1 MIFQE
6 IPPCPPLRH
15 LIRNYLLVNLQGDAN
30 AFPVKPYPTR
40 IEQALVFFA
49 RGYITSFD
57 PVNNTRKRIPPNAI
71 FGQQVSRLDFQPVPD
86 EDFLMLMVIFQPG
99 ALHKV
104 FRLPA
109 LELTCQFTDAE
120 SIASIKFQRV
130 NDAIANCKHYGAMID
145 CVDKFLYAEVN
156 KMSIAIDPIDSIA
169 SLLLDQ
175 PYSFSLD
182 WVAGQA
188 NLSPRQ
194 FERKFLKQIGIS
206 PKLYSRI
213 SRFAK
218 AFEFK
223 EQHPDTD
230 WLSIALQ
237 FGFTD
242 YYHLSKDFKQFARVT
257 PNVLI
262 EQYSKRPEMVLFNP
276 PSPTMLS
283 L

>member
-6 IPPCPPLRH
+6 ILPSPPLRH
-15 LIRNYLLVNLQGDAN
+15 LIRNYLLVNLWDDAN
-30 AFPVKPYPTR
+30 VLPVKPYPTR

-57 PVNNTRKRIPPNAI
+57 HVNNTQTRIAPNAI
-71 FGQQVSRLDFQPVPD
+71 FGQQVSRLDFQSVPD
-86 EDFLMLMVIFQPG
+86 GDFLMVMVIFQPG
-99 ALHKV
+99 ALHKL

-109 LELTCQFTDAE
+109 QELTCQFTDAE
-120 SIASIKFQRV
+120 SIASLKFQRV
-130 NDAIANCKHYGAMID
+130 NDAIANCKNHEAMID
-145 CVDKFLYAEVN
+145 YVEKFLCAEVS
-156 KMSIAIDPIDSIA
+156 KMSIGTDPIDRIA
-169 SLLLDQ
+169 SLLLDH

-194 FERKFLKQIGIS
+194 FERKFLKRIGTS

-218 AFEFK
+218 AFAFK
-223 EQHPDTD
+223 EQNPGTD

-242 YYHLSKDFKQFARVT
+242 YYHLSKDFKQFGSVT
-257 PNVLI
+257 PNILV
-262 EQYSKRPEMVLFNP
+262 EQYSKRPEMVLFHP
-276 PSPTMLS
+276 PAPATLS

>member
-1 MIFQE
+1 
-6 IPPCPPLRH
+6 L
-15 LIRNYLLVNLQGDAN
+15 
-30 AFPVKPYPTR
+30 PVKPYPTR

-57 PVNNTRKRIPPNAI
+57 HVNNTQRKIARSAI
-71 FGQQVSRLDFQPVPD
+71 FGQQVSRLDFQPTP
-86 EDFLMLMVIFQPG
+86 EGDFLMLMVILQPG
-99 ALHKV
+99 ALHKL
-104 FRLPA
+104 FKLPA
-109 LELTCQFTDAE
+109 HELTRQFTDAE
-120 SIASIKFQRV
+120 SISSIKFQRV
-130 NDAIANCKHYGAMID
+130 NDAIANCKNYRAMID
-145 CVDKFLYAEVN
+145 CMEKFLSAEIN
-156 KMSIAIDPIDSIA
+156 KISIETDPIDTIA
-169 SLLLDQ
+169 SLLLDH

-194 FERKFLKQIGIS
+194 FERKFLKQIGTN

-223 EQHPDTD
+223 ERNPGTD

-242 YYHLSKDFKQFARVT
+242 YYHLSKDFKQFGNVT
-257 PNVLI
+257 PNILV
-262 EQYSKRPEMVLFNP
+262 EQYSKRPEMVLFDP
-276 PSPTMLS
+276 PSPAMLS

>member
-6 IPPCPPLRH
+6 ILPSPSLRH
-15 LIRNYLLVNLQGDAN
+15 LIRNYLLVNLWDDAN
-30 AFPVKPYPTR
+30 VLPVKPYPTR

-57 PVNNTRKRIPPNAI
+57 RVNNTQQRIARNAI
-71 FGQQVSRLDFQPVPD
+71 FGQQVSRLDFQPTAD

-99 ALHKV
+99 ALHKL

-109 LELTCQFTDAE
+109 HELTCQFADAE
-120 SIASIKFQRV
+120 SIGPLKFQHI
-130 NDAIANCKHYGAMID
+130 NDAIANCTHYAAMID
-145 CVDKFLYAEVN
+145 CVEKFLCAEIN
-156 KMSIAIDPIDSIA
+156 KISIETDPIDTIA
-169 SLLLDQ
+169 SLLLDR

-194 FERKFLKQIGIS
+194 FERKFLKQIGTS

-223 EQHPDTD
+223 ERNPGTD

-242 YYHLSKDFKQFARVT
+242 YYHLSKDFKQFGSVT
-257 PNVLI
+257 PNILV

-276 PSPTMLS
+276 PTPAMLS